1 MWPSRYFVLFVIYS
15 VMGWIYETTL
25 CTVKDGQWENRGFL
39 FGPVCPIYGTGAVAI
54 CAVQNMYY
62 GLGGRVMTPVG
73 IFIIAFFGSMVLEYL
88 TSYVLEKL
96 FHAVWWDYSDLPFNL
111 HGRISLFTA
120 LGFGLAGLLVIYVIV
135 PFVTTYTDKVGTV
148 PMELFALLFMGL
160 LTMDT
165 TLTVESLTAFSE
177 YITQAEE
184 LFNSRMERAVRK
196 VHRPA
201 IRRVRAFR
209 YPKID
214 RERVESLVTSL
225 KSIGRKNSSRVE
237 DD

>member
-15 VMGWIYETTL
+15 VMGWIYETTF
-25 CTVKDGQWENRGFL
+25 CTVKDRRWENRGFL

-54 CAVQNMYY
+54 SAVQNAYY
-62 GLGGRVMTPVG
+62 GLGGRTMTPAE
-73 IFIIAFFGSMVLEYL
+73 IFIIAFFGSMVLEYV
-88 TSYVLEKL
+88 TSYALEKL
-96 FHAVWWDYSDLPFNL
+96 FHAVWWDYSNLPFNL

-120 LGFGLAGLLVIYVIV
+120 MGFGFAGLLVIYIIV
-135 PFVTTYTDKVGTV
+135 PFVTTYTDKVAAI
-148 PMELFALLFMGL
+148 PMELFALLFMAI
-160 LTMDT
+160 LTMDA

-177 YITQAEE
+177 YLTQAEE
-184 LFNSRMERAVRK
+184 LFNSKMERAVRK

-214 RERVESLVTSL
+214 RERVESLVTYL
-225 KSIGRKNSSRVE
+225 KGIGRKDPSGKG
-237 DD
+237 